1 MSEKMHE
8 SLFVYRNKRYLW
20 LAVVISAASLIA
32 YVMYDPFE
40 PRNGGTWLG
49 YTLGTIGAL
58 LIIWLMAFGIRKRR
72 YRSTSG
78 TVQGWLSAH
87 VYLGTALILIATL
100 HSGLQLGWNVHTL
113 AYVLMCIVIVS
124 GIFGAWVYWRNPRL
138 IAANKANLTREQMV
152 EQIADLDRRAI
163 QTSKELS
170 ADIRELITSAAN
182 RTQVGGGAWS
192 QLLGQDRS
200 KVVLPGSSEA
210 GHKLVR
216 NPDQKAAS
224 DWLAAKISASEDA
237 DTIDRI
243 QELTTLLS
251 GKVVLLGKLRRDIQL
266 QGWLEIW
273 LYVHVPLAF
282 ALLAAL
288 TIHIIAVF
296 MYW

>member
-1 MSEKMHE
+1 MHE

-20 LAVVISAASLIA
+20 LAIAISIASLIA
-32 YVMYDPFE
+32 YIVFDPFE

-58 LIIWLMAFGIRKRR
+58 LIFWLMAFGIRKRR

-87 VYLGTALILIATL
+87 VYLGTALLLIATL

-124 GIFGAWVYWRNPRL
+124 GIFGAYVYWRNPRM
-138 IAANKANLTREQMV
+138 IAANRTNLTRAQMI

-163 QTSKELS
+163 QASKELS
-170 ADIRELITSAAN
+170 TDVRELIASAAN
-182 RTQVGGGAWS
+182 RTQVGGGVWS
-192 QLLGQDRS
+192 QLLGKDRS
-200 KVVLPGSSEA
+200 KVVLPGSGA
-210 GHKLVR
+210 GDHRLVR
-216 NPDQKAAS
+216 NSDQKSAS
-224 DWLAAKISASEDA
+224 DWLAAKIATSEDA
-237 DTIDRI
+237 ENTDRI
-243 QELTTLLS
+243 QELITLLS
-251 GKVVLLGKLRRDIQL
+251 GKVVLLSKLRRDIQL
-266 QGWLEIW
+266 QGWLDIW

-288 TIHIIAVF
+288 GIHIIAVF